1 MHCCRLNKPQTS
13 QQKGINKN
21 PENSSVCNSI
31 YLVLLNRVQ
40 EFKIIKR
47 IEKVY
52 INTIRKHNDIEVH
65 TYIHTYFCTLYL
77 LL

>member
-31 YLVLLNRVQ
+31 YLALLNRVQ

-47 IEKVY
+47 IEMVY

-65 TYIHTYFCTLYL
+65 TYFCTLYL